1 MLFKRYSK
9 IEYDFEDRFDVAL
22 IGSAF
27 LLIIFGLM
35 AIYSSTANNP
45 EASGNFQKQLYSA
58 ILSLVVFGIVYFS
71 PSRFLQFLAVP
82 SYLFS
87 ILLLAIVLVA
97 GKKVYGSRSWLEFG
111 PMGFQPSE
119 FAKIAT
125 ILLLSS
131 FLSRE
136 KINIDSIKDIAI
148 ALAIGLL
155 PVGLI
160 LLQPDMGTAFVFI
173 AIILFMLFWKGISMF
188 GLFVVISPF
197 VVILASVF
205 GTIVFI
211 AALILVLV
219 LLMYFKKNFFLSAS
233 VFVINL
239 AAGFFFESIYNALSP
254 HQQRRIETFMDP
266 NADPLGAGY
275 NVIQAR
281 VAIGSGGFF
290 GKGFLE
296 GNQTQLRFIPK
307 QWTDFIF
314 CVIGE
319 EFGFIGSIIILILFL
334 VIFIRLLK
342 ISYFAKSKD
351 EFLSLVVI
359 GILALMFFH
368 FLINIG
374 MTIGIM
380 PVVGLPLPFLSY
392 GGSSLMVNVFLIAI
406 AANIYKNRKQ
416 YT

>member
-1 MLFKRYSK
+1 MFKQHSK
-9 IEYDFEDRFDVAL
+9 IEYNFGDRFDIAL

-45 EASGNFQKQLYSA
+45 AAAGNFQKQLYSF
-58 ILSLVVFGIVYFS
+58 IFSLVVFGIVYFF
-71 PSRFLQFLAVP
+71 PPRFFNLLALP

-87 ILLLAIVLVA
+87 LLLLVVVLFA

-111 PMGFQPSE
+111 PLGFQPSE

-125 ILLLSS
+125 ILFLSS
-131 FLSRE
+131 FLSKE
-136 KINIDSIKDIAI
+136 KINIDSVKDISI
-148 ALAIGLL
+148 ALGIGLL

-160 LLQPDMGTAFVFI
+160 LLEPDMGTAFVFC
-173 AIILFMLFWKGISMF
+173 AIILFLLFWKGISLF
-188 GLFVVISPF
+188 SLFVVISPPLI
-197 VVILASVF
+197 ILSSMF

-211 AALILVLV
+211 SVLILVLV
-219 LLMYFKKNFFLSAS
+219 LLFYFKKNFFLSAS
-233 VFVINL
+233 IFVLNL
-239 AAGFFFESIYNALSP
+239 AAGFFFESVYNALSP
-254 HQQRRIETFMDP
+254 HQQRRIETFVDP

-275 NVIQAR
+275 NAIQAR

-319 EFGFIGSIIILILFL
+319 EFGFIGSIVILILFL
-334 VIFIRLLK
+334 VIFLRLLK
-342 ISYFAKSKD
+342 IGYQAKAKD

-368 FLINIG
+368 FLINVG
-374 MTIGIM
+374 MTIGVM

-392 GGSSLMVNVFLIAI
+392 GGSSLLVNVLLIAI
-406 AANIYKNRKQ
+406 VANIYKNRKQ
-416 YT
+416 FT

>member
-1 MLFKRYSK
+1 MFKRASK
-9 IEYDFEDRFDVAL
+9 IEYKFEDKFDIAL

-27 LLIIFGLM
+27 LLVIFGLM
-35 AIYSSTANNP
+35 AIYSATSNNP
-45 EASGNFQKQLYSA
+45 EAAGTFQKQLYSA
-58 ILSLVVFGIVYFS
+58 ILALIVFVIVYFI
-71 PSRFLQFLAVP
+71 PSRFLQFLALP
-82 SYLFS
+82 SYVFS
-87 ILLLAIVLVA
+87 ILLLIVVLVA

-111 PMGFQPSE
+111 SMGFQPSE

-136 KINIDSIKDIAI
+136 KINIDSFKDIAI
-148 ALAIGLL
+148 ALMIGMF

-160 LLQPDMGTAFVFI
+160 LLEPDMGTAFVFM
-173 AIILFMLFWKGISMF
+173 AIILFMIFWKGISMF
-188 GLFVVISPF
+188 GLFLVISPF
-197 VVILASVF
+197 IVILSSIF
-205 GTIVFI
+205 GTIIFI
-211 AALILVLV
+211 AALVLVLV
-219 LLMYFKKNFFLSAS
+219 LLVYFKRNYFLSAS

-281 VAIGSGGFF
+281 VAIGSGGLF

-319 EFGFIGSIIILILFL
+319 EFGFIGSIVILILFL

-342 ISYFAKSKD
+342 ISYFAKAKD

-374 MTIGIM
+374 MTIGVM

-392 GGSSLMVNVFLIAI
+392 GGSSLLVNVFLIAI

-416 YT
+416 FT

>member
-9 IEYDFEDRFDVAL
+9 IEYDFEDKFDVAL

-35 AIYSSTANNP
+35 AIYSSTTNNP
-45 EASGNFQKQLYSA
+45 EATGNFQKQLYSA
-58 ILSLVVFGIVYFS
+58 ILSLVVFGVVYFF
-71 PSRFLQFLAVP
+71 PPRFLQFLAVP
-82 SYLFS
+82 SYLLS
-87 ILLLAIVLVA
+87 ILLLVVVLIA

-111 PMGFQPSE
+111 PLGFQPSE

-136 KINIDSIKDIAI
+136 KVNIDSIKDIAI

-155 PVGLI
+155 PVALI
-160 LLQPDMGTAFVFI
+160 LLEPDMGTAFVFM

-188 GLFVVISPF
+188 GLFIVIAPF

-211 AALILVLV
+211 ASLILVLI
-219 LLMYFKKNFFLSAS
+219 LLVYFKKNFFLSAS

-281 VAIGSGGFF
+281 VAIGSGGFS

-319 EFGFIGSIIILILFL
+319 EFGFIGSIVILILFL

-392 GGSSLMVNVFLIAI
+392 GGSSLMVNIFLIAI